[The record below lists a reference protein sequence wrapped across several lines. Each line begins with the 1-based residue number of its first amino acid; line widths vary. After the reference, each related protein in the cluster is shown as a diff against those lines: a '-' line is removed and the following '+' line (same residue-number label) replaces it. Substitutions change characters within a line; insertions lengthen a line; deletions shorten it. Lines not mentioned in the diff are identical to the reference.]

1 MCFTDAHPI
10 TSRQHQTTPVD
21 SGSNPPR
28 QEKATEWHNGQKIS
42 LQMIVKTEAANM
54 VLQAMAKVFTEQL
67 QRMFHTSWNIP
78 SPTKLPLRGQ
88 SICPAAPFLLT
99 QTRWSKRCWTEC
111 QETTIL
117 EEIIK

>member
-1 MCFTDAHPI
+1 
-10 TSRQHQTTPVD
+10 
-21 SGSNPPR
+21 
-28 QEKATEWHNGQKIS
+28 
-42 LQMIVKTEAANM
+42 MIVKMEAANM

-99 QTRWSKRCWTEC
+99 KLGGARDAGQSVRKLQS
-111 QETTIL
+111 
-117 EEIIK
+117 